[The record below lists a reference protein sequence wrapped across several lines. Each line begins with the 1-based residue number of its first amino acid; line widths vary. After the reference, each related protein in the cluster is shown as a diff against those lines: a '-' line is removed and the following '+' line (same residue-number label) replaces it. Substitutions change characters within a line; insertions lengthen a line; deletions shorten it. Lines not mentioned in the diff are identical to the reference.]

1 MNFFI
6 VIAVAFALAMD
17 AFAVA
22 VGVSLSLKEM
32 TRRQAFRLAF
42 LFGFFQF
49 MMPIL
54 GWLAGQSLF
63 RYIHAFDHWV
73 AFGLLLFIGGRMAFE
88 SFRAS
93 EKAEKKVADPTKGL
107 SLFILSL
114 ATSIDALAVGLSF
127 AALHLTIL
135 YPAIVIGIIC
145 FLITAIG
152 TKIGPVMGQL
162 IGKRAELAGGLI
174 LIGIGIKILVDHI

>member
-1 MNFFI
+1 MNFFL
-6 VIAVAFALAMD
+6 VFGVAFALAMD
-17 AFAVA
+17 ALAVA
-22 VGVSLSLKEM
+22 VGVSLNLKGM
-32 TRRQAFRLAF
+32 SRRQVFRLAF
-42 LFGFFQF
+42 HFGFFQF

-54 GWLAGQSLF
+54 GWLAGQRLF
-63 RYIHAFDHWV
+63 SYIHAFDHWV

-93 EKAEKKVADPTKGL
+93 EKTEIKVADPTKGA

-127 AALHLTIL
+127 AALHQAIL

-145 FLITAIG
+145 FLITVIG
-152 TKIGPVMGQL
+152 TKIGSLLGRL

-174 LIGIGIKILVDHI
+174 LIGIGIKILVGHF

>member
-1 MNFFI
+1 MNFFFVFGI
-6 VIAVAFALAMD
+6 AFALAMD

-22 VGVSLSLKEM
+22 VGVSLKKIR
-32 TRRQAFRLAF
+32 RRQAFRLAF
-42 LFGFFQF
+42 YFGFFQF

-63 RYIHAFDHWV
+63 SYIHAFDHWV
-73 AFGLLLFIGGRMAFE
+73 AFGLLLFIGGRMAIG
-88 SFRAS
+88 SLRAG
-93 EKAEKKVADPTKGL
+93 EKAERKVADPTKGL
-107 SLFILSL
+107 SLFMLSL

-135 YPAIVIGIIC
+135 YPAVVIGIIC

-152 TKIGPVMGQL
+152 TKIGPLIGQL
-162 IGKRAELAGGLI
+162 IGKRAELAGGLV
-174 LIGIGIKILVDHI
+174 LIGIGIKILVDHL

>member
-1 MNFFI
+1 MNFFL

-22 VGVSLSLKEM
+22 VGVSLNLKEM
-32 TRRQAFRLAF
+32 SRRQAFRLAL

-54 GWLAGQSLF
+54 GWLAGQGVF
-63 RYIHAFDHWV
+63 RSIRAFDHWV
-73 AFGLLLFIGGRMAFE
+73 AFSLLLFIGGRMAFE

-93 EKAEKKVADPTKGL
+93 EKTEKKVADPTKGV

-127 AALHLTIL
+127 AALHLAIF
-135 YPAIVIGIIC
+135 YPAVVIGIIC
-145 FLITAIG
+145 FLITVIG
-152 TKIGPVMGQL
+152 TKIGPLLGQL

-174 LIGIGIKILVDHI
+174 LIGIGIKILVDHF

>member
-1 MNFFI
+1 MNFFLVFGI
-6 VIAVAFALAMD
+6 AFALAMD

-22 VGVSLSLKEM
+22 VGVSLKEM

-135 YPAIVIGIIC
+135 YPAIVIGITC

-152 TKIGPVMGQL
+152 TKVGPLLGQL

-174 LIGIGIKILVDHI
+174 LIGIGIKILVEHL